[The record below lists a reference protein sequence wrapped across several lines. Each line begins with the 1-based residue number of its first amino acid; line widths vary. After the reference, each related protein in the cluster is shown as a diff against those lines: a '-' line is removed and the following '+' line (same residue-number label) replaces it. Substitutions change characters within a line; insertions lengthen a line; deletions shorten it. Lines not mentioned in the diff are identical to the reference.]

1 MSVVADVAPL
11 MRLEAAHRDKKKW
24 IPADPEDVENWGSV
38 LITFDDGTKAVV
50 TVTDAGLGGLQEKVS
65 VYMTNAVLH
74 ANLAQNTAVQAYA
87 PEGTIFGDEY
97 FTEKLET
104 KAGWS
109 FPSPD
114 ENWFRGYPQQMR
126 DFVDAIRE
134 RREPLADLTLAAD
147 AIEVIYA
154 AYLSAEEG
162 RRVQLQLS

>member
-1 MSVVADVAPL
+1 

-65 VYMTNAVLH
+65 VYMTNAALH

-114 ENWFRGYPQQMR
+114 ENWFRGYPQEMR
-126 DFVDAIRE
+126 DFVDALRE
-134 RREPLADLTLAAD
+134 QREPLASIFT
-147 AIEVIYA
+147 
-154 AYLSAEEG
+154 
-162 RRVQLQLS
+162 